1 MSGKIFDLTPESE
14 GPRYPVRR
22 SASFDYGSSAGEVYL
37 ARTMALERA
46 AEDALRDADWAVRR
60 RAARG
65 QGGGEDAV
73 TLALSLAGRGVDGA
87 DWERE
92 VRRAAADQ
100 AAGTA
105 YLARKREER
114 LRCQAAEAAAGR
126 ASLTTAPTSAAG
138 MVQAQAEVG
147 REGGALSP
155 DLSGRIHAKR
165 GGGQPL
171 EATVRRGMEGV
182 FQVSFGHVRI
192 HADGE
197 ADMLNRGVA
206 AIAFTVGADIFFR
219 AGAYQPHSVAGQHL
233 LAHELTHVVQQR
245 TGSLGASGGGGNS
258 GGTMTVGA
266 ADDRHE
272 QEAETTAHR
281 VTAALQRR
289 ALLSQ
294 ATTPGAGLARRHDP
308 AAAFVPSAPGVAR
321 LATPDAMIQRWPWDD
336 AINAVKGKVDDFLR
350 GLPGFELLTVLLG
363 QDPISGR
370 QVARTPQSLAHAV
383 LSLAPGGD
391 ALYQKL
397 EEHKVLT
404 KLFAWFGAHLAG
416 LAAEVRTIPQRL
428 SQVLGSLGL
437 NLGDDFNRIKGVF
450 TGAMGR
456 LVSFA
461 QGAVGK
467 VAEVAVQAI
476 MAAFGPLGERVY
488 ELLKT
493 SGASLLDILKN
504 PGPFAHNLGAA
515 VGQGFHGFVA
525 HIASHLKEGLLS
537 LLTGGLLGAGVT
549 LPAQL
554 SLDAPGVITLALDVL
569 NLGWDHLLALL
580 THKLGPRGQRVVA
593 LVQSGSQ
600 ELGPAASVVQ
610 DLRKG
615 PLAFAHHLVGG
626 IGDLTGMLLGQV
638 GDWLKTVVLPQ
649 AVIKVLSMVIPGAG
663 VASLLLSLYNGI
675 AFFVSHMDEIAAV
688 VNRVLGALGRIMAGD
703 IGPAAQA
710 IEDTLGRVLPLALK
724 FLFRLIG
731 INIDSI
737 GGRIKSFLS
746 GIRARIDAA
755 LNKLLDF
762 IVKHI
767 PARLLDALGSKRD
780 NQSSDSRHGHD
791 GSQGT
796 NAHRG
801 PISVVKAFNMANESH
816 HLYVEERDGKL
827 TIEMASERRRNLQIL
842 VANALHKEQ
851 IGAGRSGV
859 IQLLNQIKA
868 QLQDLKEREAAAT
881 SKSDAEERHNIAVWV
896 NTIAEILEG
905 IGREFNI
912 PDLSDLGHPSKYAE
926 GDRLKPQYLGASFRD
941 TFYGDWNTA
950 AQQYRRQE
958 LQKLRQKAQDPKWRN
973 DPLYGKPGVFECLGE
988 GCPPHLALKA
998 HLDHIEEVSAQWNRE
1013 GHDQTQAERQR
1024 WYNMPNNLRIICEHC
1039 NTSKGGPRVI
1049 PTVGKHFRGPGES

>member
-1 MSGKIFDLTPESE
+1 MSGKIFDLTPETE
-14 GPRYPVRR
+14 GPRRATRR
-22 SASFDYGSSAGEVYL
+22 PASYGESSVVGDTYL
-37 ARTMALERA
+37 ARALEQA
-46 AEDALRDADWAVRR
+46 ALDALRGAEWVVQR
-60 RAARG
+60 RAAAG
-65 QGGGEDAV
+65 QAGGEDAV
-73 TLALSLAGRGVDGA
+73 TLALARPRREFDTA
-87 DWERE
+87 EWERT
-92 VRRAAADQ
+92 VRRVAADR
-100 AAGTA
+100 AVGMA

-114 LRCQAAEAAAGR
+114 LRRKAAEAAEGGVSLPAAPMGEAGV
-126 ASLTTAPTSAAG
+126 L
-138 MVQAQAEVG
+138 QAQAEVG

-155 DLSGRIHAKR
+155 ALSGRIGAKR

-192 HADGE
+192 HADPE
-197 ADMLNRGVA
+197 ADALNRGVA
-206 AIAFTVGADIFFR
+206 AIAFTVGSDIFFR
-219 AGAYQPHSVAGQHL
+219 AGAYQPHSAAGQHL

-245 TGSLGASGGGGNS
+245 AGSLGTSGGGGNS
-258 GGTMTVGA
+258 GGGTMTVGA
-266 ADDRHE
+266 ADDRYE
-272 QEAETTAHR
+272 QEAEATAHR

-289 ALLSQ
+289 ALLAQ
-294 ATTPGAGLARRHDP
+294 ATTPGAGIARQHDP
-308 AAAFVPSAPGVAR
+308 EVALAPAASGVAR
-321 LATPDAMIQRWPWDD
+321 VAAPDTTIRRWPWDD
-336 AINAVKGKVDDFLR
+336 AINAVKGKVDDVLR

-397 EEHKVLT
+397 EEHKVLA
-404 KLFAWFGAHLAG
+404 KLFSWFGTNLAG
-416 LAAEVRTIPQRL
+416 LTAEVRTIPQRL

-450 TGAMGR
+450 TGVMGR

-569 NLGWDHLLALL
+569 NLGWDHFLALL

-600 ELGPAASVVQ
+600 ELGPAASVAQ

-638 GDWLKTVVLPQ
+638 GDWLKTAVLPQ
-649 AVIKVLSMVIPGAG
+649 AIAKVLSMVIPGAG

-710 IEDTLGRVLPLALK
+710 IEDTLGRILPLALK

-767 PARLLDALGSKRD
+767 PAHLLDALGVGT
-780 NQSSDSRHGHD
+780 HGDPHHPAGGAHD
-791 GSQGT
+791 DQHHAANGSPVPNPHHTPVSGHGDPAHDAQVHAGVQAMV
-796 NAHRG
+796 NADKPYAQIGIEKSQAQH
-801 PISVVKAFNMANESH
+801 IAAMVKAAHPVFKSIT
-816 HLYVEERDGKL
+816 VVDG
-827 TIEMASERRRNLQIL
+827 
-842 VANALHKEQ
+842 
-851 IGAGRSGV
+851 
-859 IQLLNQIKA
+859 
-868 QLQDLKEREAAAT
+868 
-881 SKSDAEERHNIAVWV
+881 
-896 NTIAEILEG
+896 
-905 IGREFNI
+905 
-912 PDLSDLGHPSKYAE
+912 
-926 GDRLKPQYLGASFRD
+926 GD
-941 TFYGDWNTA
+941 T
-950 AQQYRRQE
+950 
-958 LQKLRQKAQDPKWRN
+958 
-973 DPLYGKPGVFECLGE
+973 
-988 GCPPHLALKA
+988 
-998 HLDHIEEVSAQWNRE
+998 
-1013 GHDQTQAERQR
+1013 
-1024 WYNMPNNLRIICEHC
+1024 
-1039 NTSKGGPRVI
+1039 
-1049 PTVGKHFRGPGES
+1049 